1 MATTPLEAEIRRR
14 IQMAGPMPVRQYM
27 ELCLNHPVHG
37 YYTTRDPLGRGG
49 DFITA
54 PEISQVFGELL
65 GLWAASAWHRMGQP
79 ENVRL
84 VEIGPGRGTMMLD
97 ALRAAQ
103 VVPAFRAAIVL
114 HLVEISPAL
123 QERQQQAM
131 ATLDVPVMWHQTL
144 DEVPDG
150 PAIVLANELFDAL
163 PVNQAIKQ
171 FNGWYERVVE
181 IGHDGN
187 LAFGMADEVI
197 PLFEQLVPP
206 SMRDVPI
213 GAVYEWRADNLPLSL
228 SRRLMHQGGAALV
241 LDYGHVQSAAGDTLQ
256 AVGGHAFVDPLQS
269 PGEVDL
275 TAHVDFQ
282 ALALAAESMGAR
294 VSGPIEQ
301 GNFLRNLGI
310 EKRAATLKSLASPE
324 KRAEI
329 DSAVKRLLGEGRT
342 EMGKLFKTLGIAHPS
357 IGKLPGFE
365 PEPFF

>member
-1 MATTPLEAEIRRR
+1 
-14 IQMAGPMPVRQYM
+14 
-27 ELCLNHPVHG
+27 
-37 YYTTRDPLGRGG
+37 
-49 DFITA
+49 
-54 PEISQVFGELL
+54 
-65 GLWAASAWHRMGQP
+65 
-79 ENVRL
+79 
-84 VEIGPGRGTMMLD
+84 
-97 ALRAAQ
+97 
-103 VVPAFRAAIVL
+103 VL

-131 ATLDVPVMWHQTL
+131 ATLDVPVMWHQTF

-181 IGHDGN
+181 IGQDGN

-213 GAVYEWRADNLPLSL
+213 GALYEWRADNLPLSL

-329 DSAVKRLLGEGRT
+329 DGAVKRLLGEGRT
-342 EMGKLFKTLGIAHPS
+342 DMGKLFKVLGIAHPS